1 MSAPTTSVIVCRLDD
16 IAPNTAQR
24 FVVAGRPVAV
34 VRIGDDLYAIGDT
47 CSHADVSLS
56 EGEVL
61 CDSLEI
67 ECWKHGSAFSLE
79 TGEPQT
85 LPATQPV
92 PVYVVRATD
101 GDVVVEIEAGSQDES
116 TDETGSGAA

>member
-1 MSAPTTSVIVCRLDD
+1 MSGASGRSGTIVCRFDD

-24 FVVAGRPVAV
+24 FVVGGRPVAV

-56 EGEVL
+56 EGEIL
-61 CDSLEI
+61 CDSREI

-92 PVYVVRATD
+92 PVFVVRHVD
-101 GDVVVEIEAGSQDES
+101 GDVVVDIE
-116 TDETGSGAA
+116 TDEAANQTGGAS